1 MLRDDRKGC
10 IHERF
15 QGVPYRRWDRDIDR
29 GEAYFGIEDHI
40 DWLRGGA
47 HIRGVEIAIVGA
59 GPAGISA
66 AVQLKKEGIP
76 FTLFEKGR
84 PGGLLWYA
92 NRVDNL
98 LGHRG
103 KSGKEICLLFGDHL
117 REMGIAI
124 EFTEVNSIEMTGN
137 RFMVNGRD
145 FSHVI
150 LATGSSPNKV
160 AIPGALYFIEEVK
173 GLDGKRL
180 LILGGGDLAYDNALR
195 AANAGADVTIARRG
209 EPGANMMLLEEA
221 RPAGIRE
228 IINEGSG
235 ILSHG
240 DHYQLGDGGYDL
252 LAVFIGRSPNRDLIS
267 RLGPVEIDLPSFS
280 TSVNGLYVVGDAAL
294 GTVSQAAL
302 SSGSGL
308 AAAMHISQMVKE
320 R

>member
-1 MLRDDRKGC
+1 M
-10 IHERF
+10 
-15 QGVPYRRWDRDIDR
+15 
-29 GEAYFGIEDHI
+29 EDHI
-40 DWLRGGA
+40 DRLRGGA
-47 HIRGVEIAIVGA
+47 HISGVEIAIVGA

-66 AVQLKKEGIP
+66 AVQLKKEGLA

-98 LGHRG
+98 LAHRG
-103 KSGKEICLLFGDHL
+103 RSGKELCRLFDDHL
-117 REMGIAI
+117 REMGIVI
-124 EFTEVNSIEMTGN
+124 EYTEVRSIEMAGA

-150 LATGSSPNKV
+150 LATGSSPREV
-160 AIPGALYFIEEVK
+160 DIPGVLYFIEDEK
-173 GLDGKRL
+173 ELNGKRL

-195 AANAGADVTIARRG
+195 AANAGGYVTIARRG
-209 EPGANMMLLEEA
+209 EPRANSMLLEEA
-221 RPAGIRE
+221 RSAGIRE
-228 IINEGSG
+228 IIADEGG
-235 ILSHG
+235 IIFHG
-240 DHYQLGDGGYDL
+240 DHYQFGDDMYDL
-252 LAVFIGRSPNRDLIS
+252 LAVFIGRSPNRGLIS
-267 RLGPVEIDLPSFS
+267 RMGPVEIDIPSFS

-294 GTVSQAAL
+294 GTVSQTAL